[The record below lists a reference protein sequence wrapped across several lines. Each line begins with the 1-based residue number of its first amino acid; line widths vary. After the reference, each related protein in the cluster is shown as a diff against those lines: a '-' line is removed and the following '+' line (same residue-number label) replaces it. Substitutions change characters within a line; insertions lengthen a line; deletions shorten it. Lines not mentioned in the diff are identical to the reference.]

1 MKKNKIVSVFAAAA
15 LMVSAM
21 PFAGISANAAD
32 TDATGNTKNTAIEI
46 TFDEVVTGD
55 MSGQGYDS
63 DSDWYLFT
71 LKEPSN
77 VNINCG
83 IGGGMYSS
91 VQIIDARNNSAL
103 YSKSASRSGVDE
115 TYYLTTGDYY
125 INFQDLHGE
134 AFDYDIKVTAEPCG
148 YSFESG
154 TANNSVTDALS
165 VDFDTKY
172 NAQLSQNDGIDYY
185 TFTLPKDARITF
197 DFVSEIGAADWALY
211 NNQDE
216 LIKDGTYTRI
226 NENDGRISKKNSLI
240 LESGKYTVSVAK
252 NSNSKTYGAYTF
264 SFDYLE
270 NYSDVSA
277 NGIISFGDIT
287 KDGKVDSGDASIIL
301 CFYAYRATNGNAEGS
316 EADLNKWVADKLGIS
331 EEF

>member
-1 MKKNKIVSVFAAAA
+1 
-15 LMVSAM
+15 
-21 PFAGISANAAD
+21 
-32 TDATGNTKNTAIEI
+32 
-46 TFDEVVTGD
+46 
-55 MSGQGYDS
+55 MSGQGYNS

-71 LKEPSN
+71 LKEPSK

-83 IGGGMYSS
+83 ISGGMYSS

-103 YSKSASRSGVDE
+103 YSKSVSRSGVDE

-125 INFQDLHGE
+125 INFQDSNGE
-134 AFDYDIKVTAEPCG
+134 AFDYDMKVTAEPCG

-172 NAQLSQNDGIDYY
+172 NAQL
-185 TFTLPKDARITF
+185 
-197 DFVSEIGAADWALY
+197 SEIGAADWALY